1 MHLTDKQLESLWE
14 HLRRVPEFRARKGLR
29 HPLTVV
35 LVIVL
40 AARLA
45 GKRNTKQIAQFGRRL
60 TSKQLRRAGARPQ
73 PRTGVCRAPSLN
85 TIRRVLQGV
94 EAQRLERELD
104 AWLAEQGQQQE
115 PGEALALDGKTLRGS
130 YDHDLQEDGEVA
142 DKAAQQQLTVAGIDT
157 RQVYAQQG
165 LTGKKED
172 AEAQVARELL
182 ERLDIRGRCI
192 VADAL
197 HTQRETAQTILDQ
210 AGFYLFTVK
219 SNQPTLLEQLSQ
231 DYHWE
236 QHAPYSATDCGHG
249 RIETRTM
256 RVSEDLNRVVQW
268 LDFPGARVAAQV
280 LREVREKKTG
290 QQRETVVAYLLTN
303 LPPQHARGPALLRL
317 NRGYWGAIENG
328 VHRVARRR
336 VAGRPVPGAQ
346 GPPAARP
353 GGVDQRR
360 TVDPAHARQDQSR
373 GGHGRTQLQP
383 PCGARAGV
391 ALSPG
396 SPAGSPPS
404 TPRRG
409 LCVPLRPQWHSFSG
423 LGALV

>member
-1 MHLTDKQLESLWE
+1 M
-14 HLRRVPEFRARKGLR
+14 
-29 HPLTVV
+29 
-35 LVIVL
+35 
-40 AARLA
+40 
-45 GKRNTKQIAQFGRRL
+45 
-60 TSKQLRRAGARPQ
+60 
-73 PRTGVCRAPSLN
+73 N

-303 LPPQHARGPALLRL
+303 LPPQHARGPAWLRL

-328 VHRVARRR
+328 VHRVRDGALREDQCRARKGHLPR
-336 VAGRPVPGAQ
+336 VL
-346 GPPAARP
+346 AAL
-353 GGVDQRR
+353 
-360 TVDPAHARQDQSR
+360 TN
-373 GGHGRTQLQP
+373 
-383 PCGARAGV
+383 V
-391 ALSPG
+391 ALSILRMLG
-396 SPAGSPPS
+396 KTNLAEAMEELSYSPRAA
-404 TPRRG
+404 
-409 LCVPLRPQWHSFSG
+409 LALALR
-423 LGALV
+423 